1 MKLSDV
7 LWAKRMSQR
16 DLVKKSKEMCV
27 TPLPSYL
34 ISNLCRGKVTNLQVT
49 TLIKICRILDVTPN
63 DILSAKD
70 YMDLFKENE

>member
-7 LWAKRMSQR
+7 LWAKRMSQS
-16 DLVKKSKEMCV
+16 DLVKKSKEMCA

-70 YMDLFKENE
+70 YMDLFKDNE

>member
-1 MKLSDV
+1 MKLADL
-7 LWAKRMSQR
+7 LWEKRMTQS
-16 DLVKKSKEMCV
+16 DLVKKSKEMCK

-63 DILSAKD
+63 DVLSAKD